1 MKTIALNIEVK
12 QRLVQEEKKSLN
24 IKCKPNRF
32 RHKSDANKKKSRKKH
47 MRKLAKKRFWFV
59 LIIHPDT
66 WVPY

>member
-1 MKTIALNIEVK
+1 MKTIALNLEIK
-12 QRLVQEEKKSLN
+12 KKLLQEEKKSLN

-32 RHKSDANKKKSRKKH
+32 RHKSDSNKQIKNKH